1 MVHIHMAISI
11 PRWCF
16 KYPLPSPRAQE
27 HPKNSAADP
36 DRWSK
41 TSQKPPVPKRIN
53 PDVLPRPR
61 QARPMPRGMP
71 RGMLGDA
78 MAGPG
83 KGHLSE
89 LRLSKNTKGLDRW
102 ISAGSKL
109 DVSILELGMRSLDH
123 SESKRRDR
131 AWSGLV
137 AFSNSCCDPKMSQA

>member
-1 MVHIHMAISI
+1 MSHHWSMVHMDPYLAISI

-16 KYPLPSPRAQE
+16 KYPLTSPRAPQE

-41 TSQKPPVPKRIN
+41 TSQKPPEPKRIN

-71 RGMLGDA
+71 WV
-78 MAGPG
+78 AGPG
-83 KGHLSE
+83 KRHLSE
-89 LRLSKNTKGLDRW
+89 LRLSKNTKGLEKW
-102 ISAGSKL
+102 ISAGSKF

-137 AFSNSCCDPKMSQA
+137 ALSNSCWWS